1 MPLSPRER
9 AELAAIEADLR
20 DEDPALA
27 HALSAAPPRVPWLP
41 VPGSAITLLAVALL
55 ALVAVHTVVPG
66 LPPAVSAVLA
76 VVVSASWVVHTARH
90 TGAARPAAVPDP
102 TRGGTNA

>member
-27 HALSAAPPRVPWLP
+27 HALSAAPPRWLP
-41 VPGSAITLLAVALL
+41 VPVSAIALLAVALL

-90 TGAARPAAVPDP
+90 AGAPRPAAVLDP
-102 TRGGTNA
+102 ARGGTTA